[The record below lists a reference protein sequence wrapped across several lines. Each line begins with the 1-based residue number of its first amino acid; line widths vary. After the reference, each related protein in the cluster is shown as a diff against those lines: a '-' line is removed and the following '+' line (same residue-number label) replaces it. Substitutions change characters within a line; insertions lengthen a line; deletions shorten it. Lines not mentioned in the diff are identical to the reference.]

1 MSLQPEHLEPV
12 GDFFAIRWN
21 DGQESVIGLEDLRR
35 ACPCARCA
43 GEPDVTG
50 AVRIPVQKVDF
61 SPSSFQLGGF
71 EQVGRYAVAF
81 SWGDGHDTGIYSW
94 EMLRE
99 LGS

>member
-1 MSLQPEHLEPV
+1 MSLQPEHLELV

-21 DGQESVIGLEDLRR
+21 DGQESVIGLADLRR

-50 AVRIPVQKVDF
+50 AVRMPSQRVEYVA
-61 SPSSFQLGGF
+61 SSFELTGF

-81 SWGDGHDTGIYSW
+81 SWGDGHNTGIYSW
-94 EMLRE
+94 DMLRG